1 MSLERQGWVLAAAST
16 KGNRLMASTR
26 THSWPE
32 GHWDWP
38 IHVSHKHGIR
48 CGEMMFVGGQVDLDS
63 RGTVLHA
70 GDIETQTA
78 AVMAN
83 LDKVLRGL
91 GADLGDLVK
100 LIAFYRNDGSGNEQR
115 FLANV
120 ARQLP
125 DDRPG
130 PAITAVPLPA
140 LAYPGMLVEI
150 EAVAMRGVDGR
161 RLERQAIA
169 LRGTTPL
176 PSPLS
181 HGIRCGEMIF
191 VSGLSATDESGAVV
205 AGGDMVRQ
213 SQIVMDR
220 IGEVLHGFG
229 ATHADAVKINSYYAG
244 AGQVADWEGAA
255 RVRARYFDEPGPAA
269 TGIPL
274 PRHAL
279 PGLMT
284 RSEITAMLGRDQRRL
299 PRVHVWPEG
308 HWDWPIHLPYKHG
321 IRCGP
326 MIYLG
331 GQVALTPKGDVI
343 EPGDLVAQTRIAME
357 NIRRVLAGF
366 GAGFDEVVKVTA
378 FYQGDASADQL
389 HKNLS
394 IRSGCFTEP
403 GPATTGIPLPFL
415 SYEKMAIEI
424 EAVAMLG

>member
-1 MSLERQGWVLAAAST
+1 
-16 KGNRLMASTR
+16 MASTR
-26 THSWPE
+26 AHSWPE

-48 CGEMMFVGGQVDLDS
+48 CGEMIFVGGQVDLDS
-63 RGTVLHA
+63 RGTVLHP

-78 AVMAN
+78 AAMAN
-83 LDKVLRGL
+83 LDKVLRGV

-100 LIAFYRNDGSGNEQR
+100 LTVFYQNDGSNDEQR
-115 FLANV
+115 FMANV

-125 DDRPG
+125 TDMPG

-140 LAYPGMLVEI
+140 LAYPGMRVEI
-150 EAVAMRGVDGR
+150 EAVAMRGIDGR
-161 RLERQAIA
+161 RLERQTVA
-169 LRGTTPL
+169 LRGAAPL
-176 PSPLS
+176 PRPLS

-191 VSGLSATDESGAVV
+191 VSGLSATDESGAVI

-229 ATHADAVKINSYYAG
+229 AAHADAVKISSYCVG
-244 AGQVADWEGAA
+244 VGPVADREGAA
-255 RVRARYFDEPGPAA
+255 RVRARYFDEPGPAM

-274 PRHAL
+274 PHHAL

-284 RSEITAMLGRDQRRL
+284 RSEVTAMLGKDRRRL
-299 PRVHVWPEG
+299 PRVHVSPEG
-308 HWDWPIHLPYKHG
+308 HWGWPIHLPYKHG
-321 IRCGP
+321 VRCGP

-331 GQVALTPKGDVI
+331 GQVALNLKGEVI
-343 EPGDLVAQTRIAME
+343 APGDLVAQTGIAME

-366 GAGFDEVVKVTA
+366 GAGFDDVVKVTT
-378 FYQGDASADQL
+378 FYQGGASADQL

-394 IRSGCFTEP
+394 VRSACFTEP
-403 GPATTGIPLPFL
+403 GPGTTGVPLPFHAQ
-415 SYEKMAIEI
+415 EKMTIEI
-424 EAVAMLG
+424 EAVAMIG

>member
-1 MSLERQGWVLAAAST
+1 
-16 KGNRLMASTR
+16 MALSR
-26 THSWPE
+26 THCWPE

-48 CGEMMFVGGQVDLDS
+48 CGEMIFVGGQVDLDS
-63 RGTVLHA
+63 SGKVQHA
-70 GDIETQTA
+70 GDLATQTV
-78 AVMAN
+78 AVMAS

-100 LIAFYRNDGSGNEQR
+100 LIAFYQNDGSRDEHR
-115 FLANV
+115 FLADV

-125 DDRPG
+125 GGAPG
-130 PAITAVPLPA
+130 PVITAVPLPA

-150 EAVAMRGVDGR
+150 EAVAMRGADGR
-161 RLERQAIA
+161 RLERQGIA
-169 LRGTTPL
+169 LRGAAPL
-176 PSPLS
+176 PAPLS
-181 HGIRCGEMIF
+181 HGLRCGEMIF
-191 VSGLSATDESGAVV
+191 VGGLSAVDETGTVIAK
-205 AGGDMVRQ
+205 GDIVRQ

-229 ATHADAVKINSYYAG
+229 AAHDDAVKINTYYAG
-244 AGQVADWEGAA
+244 GGQFADWEGAA
-255 RVRARYFDEPGPAA
+255 RVRARYFTEPGPAA
-269 TGIPL
+269 TGLPL

-284 RSEITAMLGRDQRRL
+284 RSEITAMLGSDGRHL
-299 PRVHVWPEG
+299 PRSHVWPEG

-331 GQVALTPKGDVI
+331 GQVALTPQGQVI
-343 EPGDLVAQTRIAME
+343 EPGELVAQTRIAME

-366 GAGFDEVVKVTA
+366 GAGFDDVVKVTA
-378 FYQGDASADQL
+378 FYEGGASGEQL

-394 IRSGCFTEP
+394 VRSACFTEP

-415 SYEKMAIEI
+415 AYEKMVIEI
-424 EAVAMLG
+424 EIVAMVG

>member
-1 MSLERQGWVLAAAST
+1 M
-16 KGNRLMASTR
+16 TR

-48 CGEMMFVGGQVDLDS
+48 CGEMLFVGGQVDLDS
-63 RGTVLHA
+63 RGNVLHA
-70 GDIETQTA
+70 GDLATQTA
-78 AVMAN
+78 AVMGHI
-83 LDKVLRGL
+83 DKVLRGL
-91 GADLGDLVK
+91 GADLGDVVK
-100 LIAFYRNDGSGNEQR
+100 LIAFYQNDGSRDEQR
-115 FLANV
+115 FLADV

-125 DDRPG
+125 AQGPG
-130 PAITAVPLPA
+130 PAIMLVPLPA

-150 EAVAMRGVDGR
+150 EAVAMRGTDGR
-161 RLERQAIA
+161 RLERQGVA
-169 LRGTTPL
+169 LRGAAPL
-176 PSPLS
+176 PAPLS
-181 HGIRCGEMIF
+181 HGVRCGEMIF
-191 VSGLSATDESGAVV
+191 VGGLSATDANGAVMA
-205 AGGDMVRQ
+205 AGDIVRQ

-229 ATHADAVKINSYYAG
+229 AAHDDAVKINTYYTG
-244 AGQVADWEGAA
+244 AGQFADWEGAA
-255 RVRARYFDEPGPAA
+255 RVRARYFAEPGPAA

-274 PRHAL
+274 PRHARA
-279 PGLMT
+279 GLMART
-284 RSEITAMLGRDQRRL
+284 EITAMLGKDGRRL
-299 PRVHVWPEG
+299 PRSHVWPEG

-331 GQVALTPKGDVI
+331 GQVALTPKGQVI

-366 GAGFDEVVKVTA
+366 GAGFDDVVKVTA
-378 FYQGDASADQL
+378 FYEGGASGEQL

-394 IRSGCFTEP
+394 VRSACFTEP

-415 SYEKMAIEI
+415 AYEQMVIEI
-424 EAVAMLG
+424 EIVAMVG

>member
-1 MSLERQGWVLAAAST
+1 
-16 KGNRLMASTR
+16 MALTR

-38 IHVSHKHGIR
+38 IHISHKHGIR
-48 CGEMMFVGGQVDLDS
+48 CGDMIFVGGQVDLDS

-70 GDIETQTA
+70 GNLATQTA

-83 LDKVLRGL
+83 IDKVLREL
-91 GADLGDLVK
+91 GADLGDVVK
-100 LIAFYRNDGSGNEQR
+100 LIAFYQNDGSRDEQR
-115 FLANV
+115 FLADV

-125 DDRPG
+125 VNGAG
-130 PAITAVPLPA
+130 PAIMAVPLPA

-150 EAVAMRGVDGR
+150 EAVAMRGADGR
-161 RLERQAIA
+161 RMERQGVA
-169 LRGTTPL
+169 LRGAAPL
-176 PSPLS
+176 PAPLS
-181 HGIRCGEMIF
+181 HGVRCGEMIF
-191 VSGLSATDESGAVV
+191 VSGLSATDANGASIA
-205 AGGDMVRQ
+205 AGDIVRQ

-229 ATHADAVKINSYYAG
+229 AGHDDAVKINTYYTG
-244 AGQVADWEGAA
+244 AGQFADWEGAA
-255 RVRARYFDEPGPAA
+255 RVRARYFTEPGPAA

-274 PRHAL
+274 PRHAT

-284 RSEITAMLGRDQRRL
+284 RTEITAMLGKDGRRL
-299 PRVHVWPEG
+299 SRSHVWPQG

-331 GQVALTPKGDVI
+331 GQVALTPKGEVI
-343 EPGDLVAQTRIAME
+343 EPDDLVEQTRIAME

-366 GAGFDEVVKVTA
+366 GAGFDDVVKVTA
-378 FYQGDASADQL
+378 FYEGGASADQL

-394 IRSGCFTEP
+394 VRSACFTEP

-415 SYEKMAIEI
+415 AYEQMVIEI
-424 EAVAMLG
+424 EVVAMLG